1 MFLFPYII
9 LYRHIKRCCCC
20 LLNYSINLM
29 IRRFLTFSRK
39 CFVVFLL
46 EDDDAMLLLAGC
58 CVAFIHQSGRERETE
73 ERIPGIFTMI
83 SFSLYFYFFL
93 NIFDDFSVG
102 VHQISF
108 AQYYQICGQGWR
120 NNLRNQYRYRVRD
133 AEKST
138 FNVVVFSHIQRNIDE
153 IFGRISQSKITII

>member
-46 EDDDAMLLLAGC
+46 EDDDAMLLLAA
-58 CVAFIHQSGRERETE
+58 V
-73 ERIPGIFTMI
+73 
-83 SFSLYFYFFL
+83 
-93 NIFDDFSVG
+93 
-102 VHQISF
+102 
-108 AQYYQICGQGWR
+108 
-120 NNLRNQYRYRVRD
+120 
-133 AEKST
+133 
-138 FNVVVFSHIQRNIDE
+138 
-153 IFGRISQSKITII
+153 